1 MEETHL
7 LVLGPE
13 EAGKTLMLKRLQT
26 ITSQMSLP
34 QAQRQHDLGEAP
46 PTIPTV
52 GVNLVSVNL
61 YRKKYTFRELG
72 GAMGPIWSNYFKDA
86 AMLMYVIDV
95 SNRTKVASACIQL
108 LDILTSKDTQI
119 MPVALIFNKI
129 DKPGCMSM
137 TELLSILRL
146 SDIILCAKQDII
158 VIETSFRTGQGI
170 DEILKWLK
178 LKAGSKKRGSIA
190 PPGL

>member
-26 ITSQMSLP
+26 ITSQMNLP
-34 QAQRQHDLGEAP
+34 QAQRQPDLGEAP

-86 AMLMYVIDV
+86 SMLMYVIDA
-95 SNRTKVASACIQL
+95 SNRTKVAASCIQL
-108 LDILTSKDTQI
+108 LDVLSSKQTQTL
-119 MPVALIFNKI
+119 PVALIFNKV
-129 DKPGCMSM
+129 DNSSSMSM

-146 SDIILCAKQDII
+146 NDVILCARQDIT
-158 VIETSFRTGQGI
+158 VIETSFRNGQGM

-178 LKAGSKKRGSIA
+178 LKAGSKKRGSIV
-190 PPGL
+190 P

>member
-13 EAGKTLMLKRLQT
+13 DAGKTLMLKRLQT

-34 QAQRQHDLGEAP
+34 QAQRQQDLGEAP
-46 PTIPTV
+46 ATIPTV

-72 GAMGPIWSNYFKDA
+72 GAMGPIWNNYFKDA
-86 AMLMYVIDV
+86 AMLMYVIDI
-95 SNRTKVASACIQL
+95 SNRTKVASSCIQL
-108 LDILTSKDTQI
+108 FDVLTSKQTQN
-119 MPVALIFNKI
+119 MPVALIFNKV
-129 DKPGCMSM
+129 DNPASMSM
-137 TELLSILRL
+137 TEYLSILRL
-146 SDIILCAKQDII
+146 NDVILCAKQDII
-158 VIETSFRTGQGI
+158 VIETSFRTGKGI

-190 PPGL
+190 T